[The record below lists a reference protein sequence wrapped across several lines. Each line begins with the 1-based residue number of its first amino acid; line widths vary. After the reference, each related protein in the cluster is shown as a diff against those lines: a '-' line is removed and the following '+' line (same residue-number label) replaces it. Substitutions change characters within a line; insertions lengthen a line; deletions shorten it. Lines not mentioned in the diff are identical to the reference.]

1 MSEIE
6 ALQQRLVEA
15 ERLLDNIKNESRLK
29 HLASGD
35 WWIRQ
40 IDYLLNRKGE
50 DMTDMNGGGGKT
62 VSVSDGVVKLSVGCQ
77 QCAEKD
83 NRIAELERLYKAAM
97 KSAEDRLQ
105 AASAAEERAER
116 LQAELKETREK
127 LDGFEKMIIL
137 EKISPDWNYRTPTT
151 LKDIFDLL
159 RRMQKSLDEYEKELA
174 ALKSVRV
181 LSGDEIYNGL
191 RECGADFV
199 RYENAKDDHEAFERF
214 AERLQLR
221 CTCPPMDNQE
231 LWDFLSSREVETYK
245 EACRRLADHIWP
257 KVAPKPTR
265 EEVAGRI
272 AEAFRN
278 DVMTVFE
285 LQGKSALASSAF
297 GDGAWYAEI
306 VGDNSAY
313 SSHSSRTEAEQAAR
327 EMLVDAVM
335 SKTKN

>member
-151 LKDIFDLL
+151 PKDILDLL

-231 LWDFLSSREVETYK
+231 LWDFLSSREDETYE
-245 EACRRLADHIWP
+245 EACCRLADHIWP

>member
-1 MSEIE
+1 MLRFPMTFTIANRAKKKSGG
-6 ALQQRLVEA
+6 
-15 ERLLDNIKNESRLK
+15 IKK

-151 LKDIFDLL
+151 PKDILDLL

-231 LWDFLSSREVETYK
+231 LWDFLSSREVETYE

>member
-1 MSEIE
+1 MSSEIE
-6 ALQQRLVEA
+6 DWIEENFPKATAENLRRRLAEA
-15 ERLLDNIKNESRLK
+15 DVNG
-29 HLASGD
+29 A
-35 WWIRQ
+35 WYTRQ
-40 IDYLLNRKGE
+40 IDCFLEQQKGG
-50 DMTDMNGGGGKT
+50 DMTDYSGI
-62 VSVSDGVVKLSVGCQ
+62 VEQ
-77 QCAEKD
+77 QKQ
-83 NRIAELERLYKAAM
+83 RIAELERLYKAAM
-97 KSAEDRLQ
+97 RSAEDHCQ
-105 AASAAEERAER
+105 AASVAEERAER
-116 LQAELKETREK
+116 L
-127 LDGFEKMIIL
+127 
-137 EKISPDWNYRTPTT
+137 
-151 LKDIFDLL
+151 
-159 RRMQKSLDEYEKELA
+159 EKELSAQRDGAEA
-174 ALKSVRV
+174 ARAGRPISDCPYASNAVSVEFRNAELQGCWQRGHDSATIHMLGGVENVTRELNSLRRENDQLKSVRV
-181 LSGDEIYNGL
+181 LSGEEIYKGL